1 MWQVLG
7 LDFLL
12 GLIGLSVLRNA
23 EKDFDR
29 EKEFAPAARDAPIF
43 ALENIP
49 NAKPQLNNQ
58 QTCNSFGKLIYL
70 LFKIPF

>member
-1 MWQVLG
+1 MWQVLD

-12 GLIGLSVLRNA
+12 GLIGLSVLRSA

-49 NAKPQLNNQ
+49 NAKPQPVPTLWM
-58 QTCNSFGKLIYL
+58 
-70 LFKIPF
+70 